1 MNTEQAATEASAPST
16 EQNQEQNAAAAAESA
31 TATQET
37 STTTSESTAQATGSA
52 PAKEGELG
60 EKGKQE
66 LIRLRKRAQEAERQ
80 AAYEKGQR
88 EATERLLAG
97 KTENRTPATADNYH
111 VPRPVQGDSETF
123 EDFTIRLN
131 DWAYDRR
138 QFQEKS
144 KAEHEKVKAQHQ
156 TIMVRAEAQRVAGEQ
171 KYPDFEERVSSLDIP
186 QALLN
191 EVIESDI
198 GHDLAYHFATHPD
211 ELKSISALPF
221 NQQLKHL
228 GRLEDKLKAGVV
240 TQTKTTAPAPPPTL
254 SAGKV
259 TFDEAY
265 YLSDKISTAE
275 RIKMSAAR
283 KAARL
288 KGQ

>member
-1 MNTEQAATEASAPST
+1 MTTQQAATEASATST
-16 EQNQEQNAAAAAESA
+16 EQNQEQSAAAAAESA
-31 TATQET
+31 TAAQET
-37 STTTSESTAQATGSA
+37 STTTSETTAQDTGSE

-66 LIRLRKRAQEAERQ
+66 IIRLRKRAQEAERQ

-97 KTENRTPATADNYH
+97 KTEAKTPDTSGYH

-123 EDFTIRLN
+123 EDFTTRLS

-171 KYPDFEERVSSLDIP
+171 KYPDFEERVSALDIP
-186 QALLN
+186 QALLH

-211 ELKSISALPF
+211 ELKSITALPF

-240 TQTKTTAPAPPPTL
+240 TQTKTTAPPPPPTL

-283 KAARL
+283 KAARRQ
-288 KGQ
+288 GQ